1 MGAAMNT
8 MGRTFA
14 GAEPMQDRAAAE
26 HMRSAHCVE
35 IEQELLGSILTYEDA
50 YFHVAEIL
58 RPGHFSE
65 ALHARMYEVCAA
77 MREEGRRCNIST
89 VLPFFRDD
97 ESFKWLGVGPAVY
110 LARLAG
116 AAAPLIAVKE
126 YGRNIYEY
134 AQRRRITR
142 LAEDLSNRARGLTV
156 DDSPGDIVS
165 EAIRSF
171 TEDPDLVS
179 SRIKRTQFDAGE
191 IMDRVV
197 DRVNA
202 VYRDGVQPGEVQPF
216 CGTTDVHRAL
226 GGWKRKRFYVI
237 AGRPG
242 MGKST
247 VGLSMLTRTAG
258 KGHGV
263 LFLSLEMEE
272 GELAERMLSDLCYG
286 HGDPIPYERI
296 SNNQVGEKEIARV
309 AEAAMERAKLP
320 IKFDVLTRPSLG
332 RVKIVVQQV
341 MQRMAAAGQR
351 LEVVCVDHIGLMDLP
366 GQPNENTANRIEA
379 LTGGLK
385 ALAKDLDIAVIGL
398 CQLSRAVEQ
407 RDDKRPQLSDL
418 RNSGGIE
425 QDADV
430 VIMLYREAYYLE
442 RRKESNSEKEIE
454 REQQLDRCRNDLEFI
469 IEKNRGG
476 ATRTVKLFANMG
488 SSAVRDA
495 DGHH

>member
-1 MGAAMNT
+1 MNAQSQRDFE
-8 MGRTFA
+8 GRYD
-14 GAEPMQDRAAAE
+14 QAAAD
-26 HMRSAHCVE
+26 HAKAAHCVE
-35 IEQELLGSILTYEDA
+35 IEQALLGSILSYEDA
-50 YFHVAEIL
+50 YFHVAEFL
-58 RPGHFSE
+58 RPGHFFE
-65 ALHARMYEVCAA
+65 AVHARIFEACAA
-77 MREEGRRCNIST
+77 MREEGRRCNPIT
-89 VLPFFRDD
+89 VLPLFRDD
-97 ESFKWLGVGPAVY
+97 ETLKGLDCGPSGYFAN
-110 LARLAG
+110 LAG

-134 AQRRRITR
+134 AQRRRISR
-142 LAEDLSNRARGLTV
+142 LAEDLADRATGLTV
-156 DDSPGDIVS
+156 DESPGDIVS

-171 TEDPDLVS
+171 TEDPDLAS

-197 DRVNA
+197 TRVND
-202 VYRDGVQPGEVQPF
+202 VFRDGVQPGEVQPF

-247 VGLSMLTRTAG
+247 VALSMLTRTAS

-286 HGDPIPYERI
+286 RGEPIPYERI
-296 SNNQVGEKEIARV
+296 GNNQLVEREIARL
-309 AEAAMERAKLP
+309 ADAAMDRAKLP

-332 RVKIVVQQV
+332 KVRVVVQQTA
-341 MQRMAAAGQR
+341 QRMAAAGGR
-351 LEVVCVDHIGLMDLP
+351 LEVVCIDHIGLMDLP
-366 GQPNENTANRIEA
+366 GQQTENTAARIEA

-385 ALAKDLDIAVIGL
+385 AMAKDLDIAVIGL
-398 CQLSRAVEQ
+398 CQLSRAVES

-442 RRKESNSEKEIE
+442 RRKENDSDKDADRE
-454 REQQLDRCRNDLEFI
+454 RRLGECRYDLEFI

-476 ATRTVKLFANMG
+476 STRTVRLFANMG